1 MQRRGM
7 WVVHKDLLLSL
18 SLSWSLFV
26 RLPCFYICSIH
37 SNSFLAKLNFTP
49 FSLSVQLFYVSTFTM
64 FTFLLSCC
72 ELFILQS
79 CQSVTSVYFLLFF
92 SLLLILTFRV
102 LSHSILVSI
111 DLIFR
116 WSIQKLSCPLSPSLF
131 FSESY
136 FSFFL
141 SLASLSLSLS
151 LSQQTHTNSEAE
163 MNKSIQNRG
172 KGGPRDRGRNDAII
186 DQRRSLY

>member
-37 SNSFLAKLNFTP
+37 STSFLARPKFTP

-64 FTFLLSCC
+64 SLFLLSCC

-79 CQSVTSVYFLLFF
+79 CQSVTSVHFLLFF
-92 SLLLILTFRV
+92 SLLILLTFRV

-136 FSFFL
+136 LFLLL
-141 SLASLSLSLS
+141 SLFGFSLSLSLS
-151 LSQQTHTNSEAE
+151 LATDTH
-163 MNKSIQNRG
+163 
-172 KGGPRDRGRNDAII
+172 
-186 DQRRSLY
+186 